1 MAGKHPYIPTT
12 PFVADSADNVEAIL
26 AKMRHLSFQGR
37 SLATA
42 LDIWERAVKRDA
54 RIFLGLSGA
63 MVPAGMRLLF
73 VQLIRH
79 KLIHCIVTTGANTF
93 HDIHESLGFD
103 HFIGSPFVDDVK
115 LRKQGYDRMYD
126 TLASDD
132 EFIEVDQFTMDV
144 IKKMDTRGGA
154 IGTPEF
160 YRAIGAAIDER
171 EHRPGFVVEAYKR
184 GVPIFCPA
192 IGDSSLG
199 IAAAVLAQK
208 DPDQKAIFDVIGD
221 VQELSRLVYEADETG
236 VVFVGGGTPKNFTQQ
251 TEVVAHLMGKSV
263 AGHKYCLQFTQD
275 APHWGGLS
283 GCTFEESTS
292 WGKIHFEADKVT
304 VYVDATIA
312 LPIVVTA
319 LIQRLGINT
328 DGDSDL
334 S

>member
-1 MAGKHPYIPTT
+1 MAKQHPYSPTT
-12 PFVADSADNVEAIL
+12 PFVVNSTDNAESIL
-26 AKMRHLSFQGR
+26 SKMRHISFQGR

-42 LDIWERAVKRDA
+42 LDIWERAVKRGA
-54 RIFLGLSGA
+54 RIFFGLSGA
-63 MVPAGMRLLF
+63 MVPAGMRLIF
-73 VQLIRH
+73 TQLVRH

-103 HFIGSPFVDDVK
+103 HFIGTPFADDVK

-126 TLASDD
+126 TLASDA
-132 EFIEVDQFTMDV
+132 EFMKVDRFTMDV
-144 IKKMDTRGGA
+144 IRKMPNRGEP
-154 IGTPEF
+154 IGTPVF
-160 YRAIGAAIDER
+160 YRTLGAAIAER
-171 EHRPGFVVEAYKR
+171 EHRPGFVVEAYKHD
-184 GVPIFCPA
+184 VPIFCPA

-208 DPDQKAIFDVIGD
+208 HPEEKVVFDVIGD
-221 VQELSRLVYEADETG
+221 VQELTRLVYEADETS

-251 TEVVAHLMGKSV
+251 TEVVAYLLGKPV
-263 AGHKYCLQFTQD
+263 AGHKYCIQFSQD

-292 WGKIHFEADKVT
+292 WGKIHFEADKVN

-319 LIQRLGINT
+319 LMQRLGINT

-334 S
+334 P